1 MNMAYLAEFQKMYL
15 SKDVFL
21 IPYYLARE
29 QDVPLKVVYG
39 SNMGDVDLPSSYR
52 GVELVGTKRRHVRKW
67 HEIIDWIRFILPNAK
82 RLNSIFFCGCSA
94 HHMVLTWLLLKL
106 NPNVTI
112 VVFGDMEGPQAQDFL
127 ETGLVYGNG
136 ISAIIKRML
145 CQFFFNHVAFTVA
158 NERAYRLM
166 ENVYKKFHWTGLVS
180 LHPCLDDELFS
191 ELGLKFRN
199 WEEKENIMI
208 SVGRIGNYQKNTD
221 MMLDA
226 LSKLDLKNWKVY
238 LMGPITDSF
247 EVGKTSA
254 YEQRILKFFE
264 DNPHLRDK
272 VFFTGM
278 IYDQKQLF
286 EYFLRAKVYLSSARH
301 EGYANVYSQ
310 AAACGCF
317 IISTDVGGAET
328 ASNNWKFGI
337 KVEQDNPGEMA
348 KAMQSVIN
356 NETAIDM
363 SQQPNVTQFL
373 YSYVIKESLILS

>member
-94 HHMVLTWLLLKL
+94 HHMLLTWLLLKL

-112 VVFGDMEGPQAQDFL
+112 VVFGDMEEPQAQDFL

-158 NERAYRLM
+158 NERA
-166 ENVYKKFHWTGLVS
+166 
-180 LHPCLDDELFS
+180 
-191 ELGLKFRN
+191 
-199 WEEKENIMI
+199 
-208 SVGRIGNYQKNTD
+208 
-221 MMLDA
+221 
-226 LSKLDLKNWKVY
+226 
-238 LMGPITDSF
+238 
-247 EVGKTSA
+247 
-254 YEQRILKFFE
+254 
-264 DNPHLRDK
+264 
-272 VFFTGM
+272 
-278 IYDQKQLF
+278 
-286 EYFLRAKVYLSSARH
+286 
-301 EGYANVYSQ
+301 
-310 AAACGCF
+310 
-317 IISTDVGGAET
+317 
-328 ASNNWKFGI
+328 
-337 KVEQDNPGEMA
+337 
-348 KAMQSVIN
+348 
-356 NETAIDM
+356 
-363 SQQPNVTQFL
+363 
-373 YSYVIKESLILS
+373 